1 MYLFIFIILFL
12 SLCCCRLRED
22 RTRFN
27 LNLEV
32 QLMLKQGQVEVDAG
46 SFIHDYKDSALIHRN
61 VVEDLNT
68 TIKVKH
74 CITLRCLETLGRFLT
89 IFDKGD
95 KFCNFLFTF
104 LYYSSL
110 LKGSTLKVKNLLP
123 LGADCFVLE

>member
-1 MYLFIFIILFL
+1 MPQYVAFHLGLHCLPKYPFRGSGTLGVKRIHYLV
-12 SLCCCRLRED
+12 SHVSYRLRDD

-74 CITLRCLETLGRFLT
+74 HIHLN
-89 IFDKGD
+89 I
-95 KFCNFLFTF
+95 
-104 LYYSSL
+104 
-110 LKGSTLKVKNLLP
+110 
-123 LGADCFVLE
+123 